1 MVESTKSKG
10 SGFKAAALD
19 NSNISSMTYQSP
31 NTNDK
36 LGFTSELHPHQQMAK
51 ESSIVLK
58 STLKGLK
65 DNYQ

>member
-1 MVESTKSKG
+1 MVESAKSKG
-10 SGFKAAALD
+10 TGFKAATLD
-19 NSNISSMTYQSP
+19 NSNISSIAYQSP
-31 NTNDK
+31 NTNEK
-36 LGFTSELHPHQQMAK
+36 LGFTSELHPHQQQAK